1 MKKLNKNFHE
11 QKKTVEAMTG
21 SCKYYGCD
29 CAAGSC
35 ACSDQS
41 TNSHK
46 TWEREWTNYENG
58 FKAAD
63 F

>member
-21 SCKYYGCD
+21 VCSAYGCD
-29 CAAGSC
+29 CAAGDC

-41 TNSHK
+41 TISYRN
-46 TWEREWTNYENG
+46 WDREWDNYRNG
-58 FKAAD
+58 FKLAER
-63 F
+63 